1 MAELEELLQVA
12 TDMLDRAYTP
22 YSHFHVGA
30 AVVGAS
36 GKIYG
41 GCNIE
46 NASYGLTNCAERTA
60 IFSGIA
66 AGEKKF
72 TALLVTG
79 DTEQAIAPCGACRQ
93 VITEFFD
100 QDAVIYLTNQKGAL
114 AETTVAGI
122 LPGAFLALK

>member
-22 YSHFHVGA
+22 YSHFQVGA
-30 AVVGAS
+30 AAVGAS
-36 GKIYG
+36 GKVYG

-46 NASYGLTNCAERTA
+46 NAAYGATNCAERTA

-66 AGEKKF
+66 AGEKRF

-79 DTEQAIAPCGACRQ
+79 NTEGPIAPCGSCRQ
-93 VITEFFD
+93 E
-100 QDAVIYLTNQKGAL
+100 G
-114 AETTVAGI
+114 
-122 LPGAFLALK
+122 